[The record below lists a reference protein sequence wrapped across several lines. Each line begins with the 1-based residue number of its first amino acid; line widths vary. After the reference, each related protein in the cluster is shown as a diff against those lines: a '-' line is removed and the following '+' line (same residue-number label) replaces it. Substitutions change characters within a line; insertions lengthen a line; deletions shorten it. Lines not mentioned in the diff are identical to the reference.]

1 MYNQTILQRLFK
13 AYFDARKHKRN
24 KASQLEFELNLEE
37 NIFEL
42 YESIVAKTYKPTT
55 SICFIVNKP
64 VKREIFAANF
74 KDRVV
79 HHFIFNIL
87 NPLTE
92 KVLLHD
98 IYSCRKTKGT
108 LFGINRAYSKMQ
120 SCSDNF
126 KTETFVLKLD
136 ISGYF
141 MNINK
146 NLLYNKIET
155 IIDKNELFLPIQSN
169 LLKFLITQNIYH
181 DPTQD
186 CKFQSSKSE
195 WNNLPK
201 DKSLFTTAPACGL
214 PIGNLTSQLYGNLFL
229 NDFDHFIKKDLK
241 IKHYGRYVDDFY
253 MFSNCKKALLKIIPA
268 IKSRLSTID
277 NLKLHPKKI
286 YIQNIYKGFP
296 FLGIYILPYRKY
308 VGKRIK
314 AGIYQTLNN
323 LNNNTFIKLETELE
337 KLQSYCS
344 MLIHHNCY
352 NLQKTID
359 LLLPFVLAKKSFK
372 SVSCEAIRVIS
383 VPNKIFQFQK
393 FQ

>member
-1 MYNQTILQRLFK
+1 MNYKQDILQMLFK

-24 KASQLEFELNLEE
+24 KTTQLEFEINLEQ
-37 NIFEL
+37 NIFDL
-42 YESIVAKTYKPTT
+42 YELIVTKTYKPTT

-92 KVLLHD
+92 KILQHD

-120 SCSDNF
+120 SCSNNF
-126 KTETFVLKLD
+126 KTQSFVLKLD

-146 NLLYNKIET
+146 NLLYNKIEQ
-155 IIDKNELFLPIQSN
+155 IVDKNELDLPIQSN
-169 LLKFLITQNIYH
+169 LLKYLITQNIYH

-186 CKFQSSKSE
+186 CKFQSHKAE
-195 WNNLPK
+195 WDNLPK

-253 MFSNCKKALLKIIPA
+253 LFNQDKSKLLNAIPA
-268 IKSRLSTID
+268 IKNRLVSIEK
-277 NLKLHPKKI
+277 LKLHPKKI
-286 YIQNIYKGFP
+286 YIQNINKGFP
-296 FLGIYILPYRKY
+296 FLGIYILPFRKY
-308 VGKRIK
+308 VGNRIK
-314 AGIYQTLNN
+314 AGLYNSLNN
-323 LNNNTFIKLETELE
+323 INNNTFIKLETELE

-344 MLIHHNCY
+344 LLIHHNTY
-352 NLQKTID
+352 KLQQTIN
-359 LLLPFVLAKKSFK
+359 LLLPFVLSKKIHQSQL
-372 SVSCEAIRVIS
+372 S
-383 VPNKIFQFQK
+383 
-393 FQ
+393 